1 MAFDTSVS
9 GILSASADLGIIGN
23 NIANASTT
31 GFKQS
36 RGEFTDIYASSLL
49 GTASTAIGQGVKLN
63 SVTQDFS
70 QGNIEF
76 TNSSLDLAINGNGF
90 FRLSNDGVATYT
102 RAGSFQVD
110 REGYLVNASNMKLQG
125 FPIDEGGNITGE
137 LTNIRLSTQLI
148 DPKAT
153 SQVEIT
159 ANLDSRADAPN
170 VGLRGPAILE
180 EVDDGNGGTITQQ
193 ATDAEGN
200 PLFYDFTPFGDNA
213 SSPSPE
219 MFNSST
225 SLTVYDGFGNPHVL
239 SLYFRKEDGA
249 LDADGN
255 AVNGEVWSVTAL
267 IDGVEQPNAQLPG
280 DINYLVFGSNGKL
293 DTTDAGLYGG
303 AAKLTIPDWTPLDS
317 AGAANGA
324 ANETFTIDLSTFTQF
339 GADFAVGSINQDG
352 YATGQLRGVEI
363 DSSGILYTRYTNGQS
378 RSQSQIAM
386 ASFTNPNGLQ
396 PVGDTNFV
404 ETFSAGSPT
413 ITTPGLS
420 GTGALQS
427 GALEASN
434 VEITSQLVRMII
446 AQRNF
451 QANAQ
456 MIQTEDAVTQTVINL
471 R

>member
-170 VGLRGPAILE
+170 VGLRGPAVLE

-280 DINYLVFGSNGKL
+280 DINYLVFGTNGKL